1 MPATGDVA
9 IFTIL
14 DSSNY
19 MFGENGGTEDLP
31 YGGPGIEVGTYT
43 LDSTNAQVAFNVT
56 YETNGDWGPSTVGAP
71 PGSIQITNL
80 NTTDMT
86 LLFPSDGL
94 ITLTRVPTDP
104 TNPIIGSWYFTGTGM
119 GSTILVLLNNGQ
131 YYAVQVDSADA
142 GNRFFESG
150 TYTWNSIDGTF
161 TGTGLFS
168 SNPSNSAVAAP
179 GEINTSNATVSGNTL
194 TFSDVDGPYTATRL

>member
-1 MPATGDVA
+1 
-9 IFTIL
+9 
-14 DSSNY
+14 
-19 MFGENGGTEDLP
+19 
-31 YGGPGIEVGTYT
+31 
-43 LDSTNAQVAFNVT
+43 
-56 YETNGDWGPSTVGAP
+56 
-71 PGSIQITNL
+71 
-80 NTTDMT
+80 
-86 LLFPSDGL
+86 
-94 ITLTRVPTDP
+94 LTRVATDP

-161 TGTGLFS
+161 VGTGLFS

-179 GEINTSNATVSGNTL
+179 GEINTTNVTVSGNSL
-194 TFSDVDGPYTATRL
+194 DFFDGVTTYTATRL